1 MQIYEII
8 ANLFILSVSLC
19 LLTMAAFFFF
29 VTGDV
34 TLERFVD
41 DEKVRYVIIV
51 STLLVA
57 VILILM

>member
-8 ANLFILSVSLC
+8 ANLFILAVSLC
-19 LLTMAAFFFF
+19 LLTVAAFFFI

-41 DEKVRYVIIV
+41 DDKVRYVIIA
-51 STLLVA
+51 SALIVA
-57 VILILM
+57 IIILI

>member
-8 ANLFILSVSLC
+8 ANLFILSISLC

-41 DEKVRYVIIV
+41 DEKVRYVIIASALIV
-51 STLLVA
+51 AIILL
-57 VILILM
+57 I